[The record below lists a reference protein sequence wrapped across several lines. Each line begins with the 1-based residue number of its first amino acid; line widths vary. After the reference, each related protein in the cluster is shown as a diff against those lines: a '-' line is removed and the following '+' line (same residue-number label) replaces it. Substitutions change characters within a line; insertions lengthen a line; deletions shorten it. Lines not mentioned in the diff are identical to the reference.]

1 MKRVIRLTES
11 DLTRIVRRV
20 LKESRGVINEG
31 TGTIADLC
39 NVSGQFY
46 NEEACETFGSAK
58 TLQQVGQIC
67 YNERKGVV
75 DILRKNLEKYATQ
88 TLPVSQEAVTFFEDG
103 FKKLDMISYIGL
115 SFAVW
120 NNGIGGTPYS
130 SISDVINKM
139 LPCEGSRTGSARSI
153 PNETRDYVLNNNQK
167 NSSLHSALEPIRD
180 QIERLTIFDKI
191 TYANGCSSP
200 RSGGGTFG

>member
-39 NVSGQFY
+39 NVSGHFY

-58 TLQQVGQIC
+58 TLQEVGKIC
-67 YNERKGVV
+67 YNETKGVV

-88 TLPVSQEAVTFFEDG
+88 STPISQSVIDFFEPE
-103 FKKLDMISYIGL
+103 FKDLDMISYIGL
-115 SFAVW
+115 SYAIW
-120 NNGIGGTPYS
+120 NNGIDGTSYN
-130 SISDVINKM
+130 SISDVINVM
-139 LPCEGSRTGSARSI
+139 LPCRREMIGKARAI
-153 PNETRDYVLNNNQK
+153 NYEIKDHAFDNNKK
-167 NSSLHSALEPIRD
+167 NATLQNALTSVKDQVQSLG
-180 QIERLTIFDKI
+180 IFDKI
-191 TYANGCSSP
+191 TYLNGCASP
-200 RSGGGTFG
+200 TAAGGTFG